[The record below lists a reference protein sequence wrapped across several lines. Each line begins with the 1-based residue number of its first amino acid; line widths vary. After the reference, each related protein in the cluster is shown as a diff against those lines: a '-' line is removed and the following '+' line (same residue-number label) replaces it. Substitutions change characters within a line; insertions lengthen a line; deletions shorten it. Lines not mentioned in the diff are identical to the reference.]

1 MKVKRVYIDSLNLSS
16 NFMESIFYYNQNYT
30 IETVKNKSI
39 FKPKEWSKTFGRAL
53 TKNIIEAKII
63 HSYLGLTIPL
73 KTFSVTPHL
82 QTIEFAGLQGYNERS
97 KLLLQTLEELR
108 DKLQYS
114 KITRLDIAIDFKGN
128 IPSNIIKALLKH
140 RKPFK
145 YGNTT
150 YYKTAK
156 EKKSNSYLDIKI
168 YNKQHQAKLDF
179 KLMRLEFVFKGKYFK
194 KLLLKDI
201 NSVYAQIEKTIK
213 KISRLSV
220 KIEPIHPL

>member
-1 MKVKRVYIDSLNLSS
+1 MRAKRAKIDSLNLSS
-16 NFMESIFYYNQNYT
+16 SFMESIFIHNQDYT
-30 IETVKNKSI
+30 IEIVKSKSI
-39 FKPKEWSKTFGRAL
+39 FEPKEWSKTFGKAL

-73 KTFSVTPHL
+73 KTFAVTPRL

-97 KLLLQTLEELR
+97 KLLLQTLKELR
-108 DKLQYS
+108 GQLQY
-114 KITRLDIAIDFKGN
+114 TRVTRIDIAIDFKGN
-128 IPSNIIKALLKH
+128 IPKSIIKALSKH
-140 RKPFK
+140 REPFR

-179 KLMRLEFVFKGKYFK
+179 KVMRLEFVFKAKYLEN
-194 KLLLKDI
+194 LLFKDI
-201 NSVYAQIEKTIK
+201 NIVYAKIEKTIK
-213 KISRLSV
+213 KVSNLSV
-220 KIEPIHPL
+220 KIEPIFPL